1 MLTSKLPRLTIALGT
16 VIIISAT
23 FTKQL
28 SDFIKANIGERGF
41 LILVGIIIVVT
52 GLSVF
57 IFIIKGRPKFIR
69 ILLFAMAL
77 IIGIVL
83 TWRIKIPVEK
93 LHILEYAALGWIAG
107 RDLIKENKKIKGIL
121 LAYAI
126 CMAVGVVDEL
136 FQKLLPY
143 RYCDLRDVLFNS
155 LGSSWGVIL
164 YLIS

>member
-57 IFIIKGRPKFIR
+57 IFIIRGRPKFIR

-107 RDLIKENKKIKGIL
+107 RDLIKRNKKIKGII
-121 LAYAI
+121 LAYVI
-126 CMAVGVVDEL
+126 CIVVGTLEEL

-143 RYCDLRDVLFNS
+143 RYFELPDILLNN
-155 LGSSWGVIL
+155 LGGAWGVTL
-164 YLIS
+164 YLLS

>member
-41 LILVGIIIVVT
+41 LIVVGIIIVVT

-93 LHILEYAALGWIAG
+93 IHILEYAALGWIAG

-164 YLIS
+164 YLLS

>member
-16 VIIISAT
+16 VIIISAS

-41 LILVGIIIVVT
+41 LILAGIIFVIF
-52 GLSVF
+52 GLSLL
-57 IFIIKGRPKFIR
+57 IFVIRNRPKLIN
-69 ILLFAMAL
+69 ILLFAILL

-83 TWRIKIPVEK
+83 AWRIKIPVEK
-93 LHILEYAALGWIAG
+93 IHILEYAALGWIAG
-107 RDLIKENKKIKGIL
+107 RDLIKRNKKIKGIL